1 MMNKLELVATAW
13 LLAWGISNIMTAI
26 FTPSIAGDVGSD
38 AVLGML
44 FYGSLGII
52 LTTVTILLQFKLSTL
67 TRVFLC
73 YILFALAVMSVFGTV
88 ASWSGIAVWDVPFA
102 DKAGF
107 NISMAFMD
115 FISAVFML
123 ILALGKQVEP

>member
-13 LLAWGISNIMTAI
+13 LLAWGMSYIITAI
-26 FTPSIAGDVGSD
+26 FAPSIGGDVTS
-38 AVLGML
+38 GML
-44 FYGSLGII
+44 FYGFLGIV

-73 YILFALAVMSVFGTV
+73 FVLFALAVVSVFGAV
-88 ASWSGIAVWDVPFA
+88 ISWSGIAIWNVPFA
-102 DKAGF
+102 DKTIF
-107 NISMAFMD
+107 NITMAFID

-123 ILALGKQVEP
+123 VLALGKQVEP